1 MKNQAL
7 VSQHI
12 TSTIV
17 IHMRLCAS
25 IIRNMINAM
34 AQLSSQVSPVV
45 SEGPVE
51 GNLKEHIAHG
61 TKGGR
66 TMFEMQNRSM

>member
-1 MKNQAL
+1 
-7 VSQHI
+7 
-12 TSTIV
+12 
-17 IHMRLCAS
+17 
-25 IIRNMINAM
+25 MINAM

-61 TKGGR
+61 AKGWR
-66 TMFEMQNRSM
+66 TIFEMQNRSM